1 MKLDQKSSVR
11 LNLLRFLP
19 IVGVVY
25 VHAYG
30 TVVAYSTGSVG
41 VAPDNLN
48 YFTEFVRIF
57 VAQGLA
63 RISVP
68 LFFMMAGYFLLIN
81 FQWSFP
87 GFSRKVK
94 ARMRSLAVPL
104 LLWNLSMFGLMA
116 VLQAIPRTQPYFT
129 FTGPKVLDYT
139 PYEFLDAIIGIGGMP
154 IDYHFWFIR
163 DLILMV
169 VLLAPCL
176 SLLCRYA
183 SKSVFT
189 AFLVIYFG
197 FQYYCWVTNSW
208 PLRMPDV
215 PAVLFFSIG
224 ALCASKNVSLFSLDK
239 YGPAALVIW
248 GFSLIPDTI
257 WQHAWFN
264 DILHRSFIPVGVV
277 GALYATK
284 LVLRQERL
292 TKTLVALGGASFFVY
307 AAHEPLLGIARLIAY
322 SCLPLDNDYAMVLIF
337 LILPSVVIGI
347 LLRWYR
353 AWGHLSP
360 KSLALF
366 TGGR

>member
-1 MKLDQKSSVR
+1 MKLDQESSVR

-41 VAPDNLN
+41 VPPDHLN
-48 YFTEFVRIF
+48 YFTEFIRIF
-57 VAQGLA
+57 IAQGLA

-68 LFFMMAGYFLLIN
+68 IFFMMAGYFLLIN
-81 FQWSFP
+81 FQWSLP
-87 GFSRKVK
+87 GFFKKVK
-94 ARMRSLAVPL
+94 ARISSLGVPF
-104 LLWNLSMFGLMA
+104 LLWNLAMFGFMALM
-116 VLQAIPRTQPYFT
+116 QAIPAVQPYFT
-129 FTGPKVLDYT
+129 YTGAKVLDYT
-139 PYEFLDAIIGIGGMP
+139 PYQFLDAIIGIGGMP
-154 IDYHFWFIR
+154 INYHFWFIR

-169 VLLAPCL
+169 VLLAPIL
-176 SLLCRYA
+176 SLICRYA
-183 SKSVFT
+183 SKHVFT

-197 FQYYCWVTNSW
+197 AQYYCWVTNSW
-208 PLRMPDV
+208 PLRVPDV

-224 ALCASKNVSLFSLDK
+224 GLCASKKVSLFSLDK
-239 YGPAALVIW
+239 YGPAALMIW
-248 GFSLIPDTI
+248 GLSLIPDTV

-284 LVLRQERL
+284 LVLAR
-292 TKTLVALGGASFFVY
+292 KTLTTTLVTLGGASFFVY

-322 SCLPLDNDYAMVLIF
+322 SILPLNNDYAMVLIF
-337 LILPSVVIGI
+337 LMLPAIVIGI
-347 LLRWYR
+347 LLVWYR
-353 AWGHLSP
+353 VWGYLSP